1 MNTVNFPHRS
11 EPGTT
16 VSSQVLSN
24 DAPANASPFTPA
36 APSPAT
42 TTDKAGQGMVTLKDV
57 ANRAGVSLSTA
68 GAALRGESIVKTT
81 TKELILQAARELGYS
96 TNLPARYLKKGRT
109 GAIAVMIPHI
119 LQPYYARLAYAID
132 AEASRHG
139 LRTIIQQT
147 GYTSMSE
154 ESALHR
160 INSMP
165 CDGLILNMSN
175 VDADHLH
182 TMIGNHP
189 TVLLN
194 YHADPPLFDNV
205 ASPIASSATTAF
217 GYLRGRGYR
226 RVAIIGGQRI
236 DRFEPDL
243 QAQKTHTH
251 YVMQALESTGLG
263 SPGDFVYCSWSVD
276 GGLDAARVLCT
287 PAAESADRHGT
298 EGAGDTGIPTGGPQ
312 PVGDTGR
319 TVEAGT
325 TPPLG
330 ERLVDRYDAFYCM
343 NDLIAYGLIRGL
355 RDAGIRVPDDKAVF
369 GNDGIQNPDYM
380 APRLSTVAVDYDDMA
395 RKAVAM
401 LIERINDPSLERA
414 PRREVAECHLVIGES
429 A

>member
-16 VSSQVLSN
+16 VSSQVPSN

-205 ASPIASSATTAF
+205 VSPIASSATTAF

-263 SPGDFVYCSWSVD
+263 SPAISCT
-276 GGLDAARVLCT
+276 AAGASTEDWTPRACCARRPPSRRTGMEPKAPAIPASL
-287 PAAESADRHGT
+287 PAAPNPSAIR
-298 EGAGDTGIPTGGPQ
+298 AGPWR
-312 PVGDTGR
+312 PVPRRPSGNGSST
-319 TVEAGT
+319 AT
-325 TPPLG
+325 TP
-330 ERLVDRYDAFYCM
+330 
-343 NDLIAYGLIRGL
+343 
-355 RDAGIRVPDDKAVF
+355 
-369 GNDGIQNPDYM
+369 
-380 APRLSTVAVDYDDMA
+380 STA
-395 RKAVAM
+395 
-401 LIERINDPSLERA
+401 
-414 PRREVAECHLVIGES
+414 
-429 A
+429 

>member
-263 SPGDFVYCSWSVD
+263 SRRFRVLQLERRRRIGRRARAVHAGRRV
-276 GGLDAARVLCT
+276 GGPAWNRRRRRYRHPYRRPPTRRRYGPDRGGRYHAAPRGTARRPLRRLLLHERPDRLRPDSRAARR
-287 PAAESADRHGT
+287 RH
-298 EGAGDTGIPTGGPQ
+298 P
-312 PVGDTGR
+312 
-319 TVEAGT
+319 
-325 TPPLG
+325 
-330 ERLVDRYDAFYCM
+330 C
-343 NDLIAYGLIRGL
+343 
-355 RDAGIRVPDDKAVF
+355 
-369 GNDGIQNPDYM
+369 
-380 APRLSTVAVDYDDMA
+380 A
-395 RKAVAM
+395 R
-401 LIERINDPSLERA
+401 R
-414 PRREVAECHLVIGES
+414 
-429 A
+429 